1 MLITTV
7 VFRGWAVARL
17 RPGPGGTTV
26 IVHPNALFGALI
38 GTLVASTVYE
48 LLHVRHVWALFGLLA
63 ALSLWPRD

>member
-1 MLITTV
+1 
-7 VFRGWAVARL
+7 
-17 RPGPGGTTV
+17 V

-63 ALSLWPRD
+63 ALSLWQRD